1 MRKAIP
7 DAGRRIGIMRNCLF
21 ATASLAFVS
30 SPAMAADMLSV
41 GVGGYMQQW
50 FGMASRSDKD
60 EEGGWA
66 AQSDSEIF
74 VKGSLESD
82 SGLKFSV
89 HMEIEGDRGSNAIDE
104 SFARVSGEFGQIEF
118 GARDH
123 VMVRMH
129 SGISDVGI
137 GLSSGDTQKWVPG
150 TYLETAGHAIGNA
163 RKLNY
168 ISPRISGLQLGVS
181 YAPDDTAQD
190 ANTGAPS
197 GNDNAG
203 WGAGL
208 NFQQDVGDM
217 SVTFSLG
224 HKSADSAGAEV
235 DYMSAMAPATGA
247 GGADDPRLS
256 QAQHAAHMKAWEKWE
271 YLASTDKKNKV
282 KTLGTAADAQ
292 DTELTNIAQMGL
304 AGRAAI
310 MGATDSM
317 TKGDASTYTNA
328 GVGIGFGAFKFNI
341 AYATAD
347 GGAYTAMDMPVK
359 MTPAEMIAHAGT
371 ITNGSAYD
379 SPASGTAATQV
390 TSGDTATHII
400 DTAHRFDHDKD
411 GCATEA
417 ACTTGK
423 FSSTNPGTAGV
434 LEAAQTADAAAVN
447 DPANETWMASKVVKD
462 GSKDYDVWGVS
473 VSYSDGPM
481 ALSLGHMVHEDDA
494 GGEREATMLSASYSL
509 APGVA
514 WKSSVFTVEDTT
526 SNKNVTGGMNEGTGF
541 VTGITLG
548 F

>member
-1 MRKAIP
+1 MTTAA
-7 DAGRRIGIMRNCLF
+7 AGALACAGVM
-21 ATASLAFVS
+21 TAV
-30 SPAMAADMLSV
+30 PASAADMLSV

-50 FGMASRSDKD
+50 FGMANRSDMD
-60 EEGGWA
+60 EDGGWA
-66 AQSDSEIF
+66 AQSDSEIH

-82 SGLKFSV
+82 SGLKFTV

-123 VMVRMH
+123 AMVRMH

-137 GLSSGDTQKWVPG
+137 GLTSGDTQKWVPG

-168 ISPRISGLQLGVS
+168 ISPRVSGLQLGVS

-203 WGAGL
+203 WGAAI

-217 SVTFSLG
+217 AVTFSLG
-224 HKSADSAGAEV
+224 HKSTDSAGAKVE
-235 DYMSAMAPATGA
+235 YMSAMAPATGETEM
-247 GGADDPRLS
+247 RLS
-256 QAQHAAHMKAWEKWE
+256 QARHAAAKAAWEKWE
-271 YLASTDKKNKV
+271 YLASTDKKNMV
-282 KTLGTAADAQ
+282 KTLGTTADAR

-310 MGATDSM
+310 MGATSSM

-328 GVGIGFGAFKFNI
+328 GVGVSFGAFKFNI
-341 AYATAD
+341 AYATSD
-347 GGAYTAMDMPVK
+347 GGAYKAMDMPVG
-359 MTPAEMIAHAGT
+359 MTGAEMTAEVARLNT
-371 ITNGSAYD
+371 
-379 SPASGTAATQV
+379 ASGTTSASVIAKDGVTAADASNPAV
-390 TSGDTATHII
+390 YII
-400 DTAHRFDHDKD
+400 DTAHMFDHDNNPDTNKV
-411 GCATEA
+411 AEA
-417 ACTTGK
+417 AA
-423 FSSTNPGTAGV
+423 SGTDP
-434 LEAAQTADAAAVN
+434 AADGYTAAVN
-447 DPANETWMASKVVKD
+447 DPSNEIWMASKVVKD
-462 GSKDYDVWGVS
+462 GSMDHDVWGVS

-494 GGEREATMLSASYSL
+494 GGEREATMLSASYTL

-526 SNKNVTGGMNEGTGF
+526 GHKNVTGGMNEGTGF